1 VLEVHLEHIARRANI
16 TPTGLEVTNDPETRW
31 WFVTKRPDLQQL
43 VVDARHAEGMNRD
56 LVLPAVGFFGGDA
69 PLSDAASFSLAR
81 VPIVSLI
88 TTPLYLFD
96 PRDTPDKVDN
106 RTTETVRDAATRM
119 IEATRDLTTTR
130 TG

>member
-1 VLEVHLEHIARRANI
+1 M
-16 TPTGLEVTNDPETRW
+16 TPAGLRVTKQPETRW

-43 VVDARHAEGMNRD
+43 VVDALHAEDMNRD

-69 PLSDAASFSLAR
+69 PLSDAAPFSLAG
-81 VPIVSLI
+81 VPVVSLI

-119 IEATRDLTTTR
+119 IRSTSTLTTTR